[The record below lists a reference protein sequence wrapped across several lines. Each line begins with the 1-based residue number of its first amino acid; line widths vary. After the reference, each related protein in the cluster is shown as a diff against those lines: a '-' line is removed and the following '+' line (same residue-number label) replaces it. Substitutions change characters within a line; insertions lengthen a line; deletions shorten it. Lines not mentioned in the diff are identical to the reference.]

1 MNEKFTQ
8 GKWQANFDTGNI
20 YGVEKGKDCTTI
32 AMVNHLCP
40 DEEYE
45 ANLRLFTHAK
55 EVYFLLWKARLSA
68 DSHLRKDIE
77 EVLREINP
85 DFDKSPIF
93 TDIKAFADYVKN
105 VRLWQRIK
113 ENAIE
118 EHHPNAEVLTEKSS
132 VSEKML
138 DSVIE
143 EILQEAQS

>member
-85 DFDKSPIF
+85 DFDK
-93 TDIKAFADYVKN
+93 
-105 VRLWQRIK
+105 
-113 ENAIE
+113 
-118 EHHPNAEVLTEKSS
+118 
-132 VSEKML
+132 
-138 DSVIE
+138 
-143 EILQEAQS
+143 